1 MMLVALVALAPIAPP
16 APQELRSLAIVPDA
30 IHLEGARD
38 HERVLAL
45 ATDEQGF
52 LHDVSER
59 ASWQLADAGLAQ
71 RDGPLF
77 TGVRDGETTLTVELD
92 GMQASIP
99 ILVSHAGERR
109 ALSFRGDVLPVLTAS
124 GCNQGS
130 CHGKASGQDGFRLSL
145 FGFDPEGDWWR
156 IAREIPGRRVDLAFP
171 EQSLVVEKGLGAVP
185 HTGGQRFPRESAAF
199 ETLREWIASGA
210 PHDPLE
216 LARVVGIE
224 LYPHELLCV
233 EDGESLPLLVRALY
247 SDGTDRDVTDLAV
260 LRTSNEVSARLE
272 KGNGARVQPARPG
285 EAFLTARFDVLTVGS
300 PVIVIAKDAPAEW
313 VDPAKG
319 ILPASEI
326 DLAVEK
332 KLRKL
337 RVLPTPLCDD
347 TTFLRRAWIDL
358 VGLLP
363 PEEEARTFA
372 SDPDPDKRAQL
383 VERLLQRKEFVDLWV
398 MEWAELLQIRSSQ
411 AISQK
416 AAQLYFD
423 WLSQTIAGGVPV
435 DRMVRE
441 ILCATGGTFTSPA
454 TNFFQNQRDNL
465 VLAENVA
472 QAFLGVRVQCAQCHN
487 HPFDRWTQDD
497 YYGFAAFFAQVGRKQ
512 AEDPRE
518 TIVFD
523 QRGGE
528 VQHPVGG
535 RVVAPKFLG
544 GAVPDVAGRDRR
556 LVLAEW
562 LTAPDNP
569 FFARALAN
577 RVWAHFLGVGI
588 VEPVDDL
595 RVSNP
600 PSNGELLDVL
610 AARFVGSGFDLRD
623 LVRAIC
629 SSRAYQRSSEPD
641 ASNER
646 DLRNFARAQVR
657 RLRAETLL
665 DVIAQVTEIPEK
677 LGGLPLGARAVE
689 IADGG
694 TSSYFLDTFGR
705 SPRETVCACEV
716 SFAPSLSQVLHLLN
730 GTTLASRVR
739 ASPLVQRSSQE
750 ELPLRGAIET
760 LTWRFYSR
768 APSPEEVDRWL
779 GSFVEGTSRAS
790 FVEDLVWAMLNS
802 REFLFW
808 H

>member
-1 MMLVALVALAPIAPP
+1 
-16 APQELRSLAIVPDA
+16 
-30 IHLEGARD
+30 
-38 HERVLAL
+38 
-45 ATDEQGF
+45 
-52 LHDVSER
+52 
-59 ASWQLADAGLAQ
+59 
-71 RDGPLF
+71 
-77 TGVRDGETTLTVELD
+77 
-92 GMQASIP
+92 
-99 ILVSHAGERR
+99 
-109 ALSFRGDVLPVLTAS
+109 LTAS

-156 IAREIPGRRVDLAFP
+156 IAREIPGRRIDLAFP

-185 HTGGQRFPRESAAF
+185 HTGGERFTHDSAAF

-210 PHDPLE
+210 LHDPPE
-216 LARVVGIE
+216 LALVVGIE
-224 LYPHELLCV
+224 LFPRDLLCL
-233 EDGESLPLLVRALY
+233 EDGESLPLLVRARY

-260 LRTSNEVSARLE
+260 LRTSNEVSGRLE
-272 KGNGARVQPARPG
+272 SRPGNGARVQPARPG
-285 EAFLTARFDVLTVGS
+285 EAFLSARFDVHTVGS

-313 VDPAKG
+313 IDPAEGKV
-319 ILPASEI
+319 PASAI
-326 DLAVEK
+326 DQSIEK

-337 RVLPTPLCDD
+337 RVLPAPICDD

-363 PEEEARTFA
+363 PEEEARAFA
-372 SDPDPDKRAQL
+372 SDPDPEKRAQL
-383 VERLLQRKEFVDLWV
+383 VDRLLQRKEFVDLWV

-441 ILCATGGTFTSPA
+441 ILGATGGTFTSPA
-454 TNFFQNQRDNL
+454 TNFYQNQRDNL

-544 GAVPDVAGRDRR
+544 GATPDVAGRDRR
-556 LVLAEW
+556 LVLAGGPV
-562 LTAPDNP
+562 LVAAPYSL
-569 FFARALAN
+569 ARALAN

-600 PSNGELLDVL
+600 ASNAELLDVL

-629 SSRAYQRSSEPD
+629 LSRAYQRASEPD
-641 ASNER
+641 PTNER

-665 DVIAQVTEIPEK
+665 DVVAEVTEMPEK

-730 GTTLASRVR
+730 GSTLASRVR

-760 LTWRFYSR
+760 LSWRLYSR
-768 APSPEEVDRWL
+768 APSPEEMDRWL
-779 GSFVEGTSRAS
+779 ASFVEGTTRAS
-790 FVEDLVWAMLNS
+790 FVEDLLWAMLNS